1 MGVRSGQPGVVRMSN
16 ESPKVSIVGS
26 YNVGLTMGVPRF
38 PVGGETIIG
47 QEFAEGPGG
56 KGSNQAIAAARL
68 GAESSFVGKVGLDR
82 YGEQAVEF
90 WESEDVDT
98 THVTRT
104 AETHTGVAFIIVNE
118 DGENEITVAPG
129 ANNALDSKE
138 IQTASKIIIDSNCL
152 LTQLEIPDEP
162 LIAAAEVASD
172 AAIPVILNPA
182 PARELPSS
190 LLENTTYLTP
200 NESEALILTGRD
212 PDADISHEQ
221 LARELIELGV
231 ETVVMTQGEA
241 GALLVTDEKL
251 ISIDAPSVSVADTTG
266 AGDAFNGAFAVAL
279 AEGKPLEDAV
289 RFACRAGAL
298 EVTKKEVIPGLPYRD
313 AVEEMSDSHSNA

>member
-1 MGVRSGQPGVVRMSN
+1 MSN

-138 IQTASKIIIDSNCL
+138 IQTASDIIIDSNCL

-212 PDADISHEQ
+212 PDAHISHEQ

>member
-1 MGVRSGQPGVVRMSN
+1 MSN
-16 ESPKVSIVGS
+16 ESAKVTIVGS

-68 GAESSFVGKVGLDR
+68 GAESSFVGKIGLDQ
-82 YGEQAVEF
+82 YGDQAVEF

-98 THVTRT
+98 TYVTRT
-104 AETHTGVAFIIVNE
+104 AETHTGVAFIIVND

-129 ANNALDSKE
+129 ANDALGSEE
-138 IQTASKIIIDSNCL
+138 IRTASDVIEGSDCL

-162 LIAAAEVASD
+162 LIEAAELASTGSV
-172 AAIPVILNPA
+172 PVILNPA
-182 PARELPSS
+182 PARELPPS

-212 PDADISHEQ
+212 PDADVSHEQ
-221 LARELIELGV
+221 LARELIGLGV
-231 ETVVMTQGEA
+231 NAVVMTQGAA
-241 GALLVTDEKL
+241 GALLVTEEKL
-251 ISIDAPSVSVADTTG
+251 ISVDAPSVSVADTTG

-279 AEGKPLEDAV
+279 AEGRPLEDAV

-298 EVTKKEVIPGLPYRD
+298 EVTEKEVIPGLPYRD
-313 AVEEMSDSHSNA
+313 AVEEMSDSHSDE